1 MSKKRATPTTP
12 TTDGDEE
19 SKRLRRA
26 IDHGLEELVCSITYE
41 LPLDPVTAEDG
52 KIYERAAIADWLKNH
67 DKSPSTNEPMGKK
80 LMPALQI
87 KNMIEKLVQSGAI
100 DGDKADAWK
109 RMKSEEDVAATLRRA
124 ENGDASAIQV
134 VLGWYTNGKNGVAKD
149 LVKATDWCKRGAN
162 VGNPVCMLRLADAH
176 LRGYG
181 GVVKNVGLAV
191 HWTTMAATEGKYAPA
206 AAVLGFAFAPAHTR
220 PLTSVLSTEGTKLGL
235 LEDVQLATAWL
246 RKAVSF
252 GRSLQ
257 DKGRK
262 EEILQEILDWLQ
274 KHAVD

>member
-1 MSKKRATPTTP
+1 MSKKRATPTT
-12 TTDGDEE
+12 DGNEE
-19 SKRLRRA
+19 SKHLRSA

-67 DKSPSTNEPMGKK
+67 EKSPSTNEPMGKK
-80 LMPALQI
+80 LMPALQV

-109 RMKSEEDVAATLRRA
+109 KMKSEEDVAATLRRA
-124 ENGDASAIQV
+124 ENGDSSAIQV
-134 VLGWYTNGKNGVAKD
+134 VVGWYAKGKHGVAKD
-149 LVKATDWCKRGAN
+149 MAKAVDWCKRGAN
-162 VGNPVCMLRLADAH
+162 VGNPLCMMMLADVH
-176 LRGYG
+176 LRGCG
-181 GVVKNVGLAV
+181 DVVKNVGLAV
-191 HWTTMAATEGKYAPA
+191 HWTTMAAVECKYAPA

-220 PLTSVLSTEGTKLGL
+220 PLYFNGWCTLGKQLGL
-235 LEDVQLATAWL
+235 LENVQLATTWL

-252 GRSLQ
+252 GRSLLAYS
-257 DKGRK
+257 R
-262 EEILQEILDWLQ
+262 EESLQEILDWLL

>member
-1 MSKKRATPTTP
+1 
-12 TTDGDEE
+12 
-19 SKRLRRA
+19 
-26 IDHGLEELVCSITYE
+26 
-41 LPLDPVTAEDG
+41 
-52 KIYERAAIADWLKNH
+52 
-67 DKSPSTNEPMGKK
+67 
-80 LMPALQI
+80 
-87 KNMIEKLVQSGAI
+87 
-100 DGDKADAWK
+100 
-109 RMKSEEDVAATLRRA
+109 
-124 ENGDASAIQV
+124 
-134 VLGWYTNGKNGVAKD
+134 
-149 LVKATDWCKRGAN
+149 
-162 VGNPVCMLRLADAH
+162 
-176 LRGYG
+176 
-181 GVVKNVGLAV
+181 
-191 HWTTMAATEGKYAPA
+191 MAATEGKYAPA